1 MNEWTTPLDAGA
13 DAACRGNYGPGCVD
27 VPPLVLAAQ
36 AVPERP
42 GCVRLCRALMSRGA
56 KLESPELTSLLLYR
70 VGSSISAVKN
80 ILGGL
85 GGGGGG

>member
-1 MNEWTTPLDAGA
+1 M
-13 DAACRGNYGPGCVD
+13 
-27 VPPLVLAAQ
+27 LAAQ

-42 GCVRLCRALMSRGA
+42 GCVRLCRVLMSRGA

-85 GGGGGG
+85 GGGGGGGG